1 MKTKWIFK
9 LINAIAI
16 ALIAASVF
24 VLLSVVLT
32 PAGQVP
38 QVLGY
43 SVFRVMTGSM
53 EPEIPEDSMLL
64 VKKTPPEDIQPG
76 DVISFF
82 SPDPALG
89 GAVNTHRVVR
99 IEKGNGQ
106 LLFITKGD
114 ANAMEDRWPVDG
126 SALVG
131 KVVFRSY
138 FLGRAVVLL
147 SNPLVFIG
155 IILLP
160 LLAILLTN
168 LYRAV
173 RLAADIAKQEE
184 EAALRQALEE
194 IQARPSQDSQKDAA
208 PQENCSD
215 TNS

>member
-1 MKTKWIFK
+1 MKTRWIFK
-9 LINAIAI
+9 LFNAAAI
-16 ALIAASVF
+16 ALILVSVF

-53 EPEIPEDSMLL
+53 EPEIREDSLL
-64 VKKTPPEDIQPG
+64 VVKKTPPEDIVPG

-82 SPDPALG
+82 SPDPMLE

-99 IEKGNGQ
+99 IEKENGRTQ
-106 LLFITKGD
+106 FITKGD
-114 ANAMEDRWPVDG
+114 ANVIEDTYPVDA

-131 KVVFRSY
+131 KAVFKSY
-138 FLGRAVVLL
+138 WLGKTVSLL
-147 SNPLVFIG
+147 SNPLVFGI

-160 LLAILLTN
+160 LLVILLMN

-173 RLAADIAKQEE
+173 RIAADIAKKEEE
-184 EAALRQALEE
+184 EAVRKALEE
-194 IQARPSQDSQKDAA
+194 IKAKQNAEHK
-208 PQENCSD
+208 E
-215 TNS
+215 T

>member
-1 MKTKWIFK
+1 MKKRWIFQVF
-9 LINAIAI
+9 NAVAI
-16 ALIAASVF
+16 ALILVSVF

-53 EPEIPEDSMLL
+53 EPEIREDSLL
-64 VKKTPPEDIQPG
+64 VVQKTPPEDIAPG

-82 SPDPALG
+82 SPDPMLE

-99 IEKGNGQ
+99 IEKENGRTQ
-106 LLFITKGD
+106 FITKGD
-114 ANAMEDRWPVDG
+114 ANVIEDIYPTDA

-131 KVVFRSY
+131 RVVFQSY
-138 FLGRAVVLL
+138 GLGKTVSLL
-147 SNPLVFIG
+147 SNPLVFGI

-160 LLAILLTN
+160 LLVILLMN

-173 RLAADIAKQEE
+173 RIAADIAKKEEE
-184 EAALRQALEE
+184 EAVRKALEE
-194 IQARPSQDSQKDAA
+194 IKAKQ
-208 PQENCSD
+208 
-215 TNS
+215 NSKHEET

>member
-1 MKTKWIFK
+1 MKTRWIFK
-9 LINAIAI
+9 LFNAAAI
-16 ALIAASVF
+16 ALILVSVF

-53 EPEIPEDSMLL
+53 EPEIREDSLL
-64 VKKTPPEDIQPG
+64 VVQKTPPEDIGPG

-82 SPDPALG
+82 SPDPMLE

-99 IEKGNGQ
+99 IEKENGRTQ
-106 LLFITKGD
+106 FFTKGD
-114 ANAMEDRWPVDG
+114 ANVIEDTYPVDA

-131 KVVFRSY
+131 KAVFKSY
-138 FLGRAVVLL
+138 WLGKTVSLL
-147 SNPLVFIG
+147 ANPLVFGI

-160 LLAILLTN
+160 LLIILLMN

-173 RLAADIAKQEE
+173 RIAADIEKKEEE
-184 EAALRQALEE
+184 EAVRKALEE
-194 IQARPSQDSQKDAA
+194 IKAKRDA
-208 PQENCSD
+208 EHKE
-215 TNS
+215 T

>member
-1 MKTKWIFK
+1 MKTRWIFK
-9 LINAIAI
+9 LFNAAAI
-16 ALIAASVF
+16 GLILVSVF

-53 EPEIPEDSMLL
+53 EPEIREDSLL
-64 VKKTPPEDIQPG
+64 VVQKTPPEDIVPG

-82 SPDPALG
+82 SPDPMLE

-99 IEKGNGQ
+99 IEKENGRTQ
-106 LLFITKGD
+106 FITKGD
-114 ANAMEDRWPVDG
+114 ANVIEDTYPTDA

-131 KVVFRSY
+131 RVVFKSY
-138 FLGRAVVLL
+138 GLGKAVSLL
-147 SNPLVFIG
+147 SNPLVFGI

-160 LLAILLTN
+160 LLVILLMN

-173 RLAADIAKQEE
+173 RIAADIAKKEEE
-184 EAALRQALEE
+184 EAVRKALEE
-194 IQARPSQDSQKDAA
+194 IKAKQNAEHK
-208 PQENCSD
+208 E
-215 TNS
+215 T

>member
-1 MKTKWIFK
+1 MKNRWIFK
-9 LINAIAI
+9 LFNAAAI
-16 ALIAASVF
+16 ALILVSVF

-53 EPEIPEDSMLL
+53 EPEIREDSLL
-64 VKKTPPEDIQPG
+64 VVQKTPPEDIAPG

-82 SPDPALG
+82 SPDPMLE

-99 IEKGNGQ
+99 IEKENGRTQ
-106 LLFITKGD
+106 FITKGD
-114 ANAMEDRWPVDG
+114 ANVIEDIYPTDA

-131 KVVFRSY
+131 RVVFQSY
-138 FLGRAVVLL
+138 GLGKTVSLL
-147 SNPLVFIG
+147 SSPLVFGI

-160 LLAILLTN
+160 LLVILLMN

-173 RLAADIAKQEE
+173 RIAADIAKKEEE
-184 EAALRQALEE
+184 EAVRKALEE
-194 IQARPSQDSQKDAA
+194 IKAKQDAEHK
-208 PQENCSD
+208 E
-215 TNS
+215 T

>member
-1 MKTKWIFK
+1 MKTRWIFK
-9 LINAIAI
+9 LFNAAAI
-16 ALIAASVF
+16 ALILVSVF

-53 EPEIPEDSMLL
+53 EPEIRENSLLL
-64 VKKTPPEDIQPG
+64 VQKTPPEDIVPG

-82 SPDPALG
+82 SPDPMLE

-99 IEKGNGQ
+99 VEKENGRIQ
-106 LLFITKGD
+106 FITKGD
-114 ANAMEDRWPVDG
+114 ANVIEDTYPVDA

-131 KVVFRSY
+131 KAVFKSY
-138 FLGRAVVLL
+138 WLGKTVSLL
-147 SNPLVFIG
+147 ANPLVFGI

-160 LLAILLTN
+160 LLIILLMN

-173 RLAADIAKQEE
+173 RIAADLAKKEEE
-184 EAALRQALEE
+184 EAVRKALEE
-194 IQARPSQDSQKDAA
+194 IKAKRDA
-208 PQENCSD
+208 EHKE
-215 TNS
+215 T

>member
-1 MKTKWIFK
+1 MKKRWIFQVF
-9 LINAIAI
+9 NAAAI
-16 ALIAASVF
+16 ALILVSVF

-53 EPEIPEDSMLL
+53 EPEIREDSLL
-64 VKKTPPEDIQPG
+64 VVQKTPPEDIAPG

-82 SPDPALG
+82 SPDPMLE

-99 IEKGNGQ
+99 IEKENGRTQ
-106 LLFITKGD
+106 FITKGD
-114 ANAMEDRWPVDG
+114 ANVIEDTYPTDA

-131 KVVFRSY
+131 RVVFKSYGLGKVVS
-138 FLGRAVVLL
+138 LL
-147 SNPLVFIG
+147 SNPLVFGI

-160 LLAILLTN
+160 LLVILLMN

-173 RLAADIAKQEE
+173 RIAADMAKKEEE
-184 EAALRQALEE
+184 EAVRKALEE
-194 IQARPSQDSQKDAA
+194 IKAKRDA
-208 PQENCSD
+208 EHKE
-215 TNS
+215 T

>member
-1 MKTKWIFK
+1 MKNRWIFK
-9 LINAIAI
+9 LFNAAAI
-16 ALIAASVF
+16 ALILVSVF

-53 EPEIPEDSMLL
+53 EPEIREDSLL
-64 VKKTPPEDIQPG
+64 VVQKTPPEDIAPG

-82 SPDPALG
+82 SPDPMLE

-99 IEKGNGQ
+99 IEKENGRTQ
-106 LLFITKGD
+106 FITKGD
-114 ANAMEDRWPVDG
+114 ANVIEDTYPVDA

-131 KVVFRSY
+131 KAVFKSY
-138 FLGRAVVLL
+138 WLGKAVSLL
-147 SNPLVFIG
+147 SNPLVFGI

-160 LLAILLTN
+160 LLVILLMN

-173 RLAADIAKQEE
+173 RIAADIAKKEEE
-184 EAALRQALEE
+184 EAVRKALEE
-194 IQARPSQDSQKDAA
+194 IKAKQNAEHKEA
-208 PQENCSD
+208 
-215 TNS
+215 

>member
-1 MKTKWIFK
+1 MKTRWIFK
-9 LINAIAI
+9 LFNAAAI
-16 ALIAASVF
+16 GLILVSVF

-53 EPEIPEDSMLL
+53 EPEIREDSLL
-64 VKKTPPEDIQPG
+64 VVKKTPPEDIAPG

-82 SPDPALG
+82 SPDPMLE

-99 IEKGNGQ
+99 IEKENGRTQ
-106 LLFITKGD
+106 FITKGD
-114 ANAMEDRWPVDG
+114 ANVIEDTYPTDA

-131 KVVFRSY
+131 RVVFKSY
-138 FLGRAVVLL
+138 GLGKAVSLL
-147 SNPLVFIG
+147 SNPLVFGI

-160 LLAILLTN
+160 LLVILLMN

-173 RLAADIAKQEE
+173 RIAADIAKKEEE
-184 EAALRQALEE
+184 EAVRKALEE
-194 IQARPSQDSQKDAA
+194 IKAKQNAEHEQI
-208 PQENCSD
+208 
-215 TNS
+215 

>member
-1 MKTKWIFK
+1 MKKRWIFQLFNAVAIV
-9 LINAIAI
+9 LI
-16 ALIAASVF
+16 LVSVF

-53 EPEIPEDSMLL
+53 EPEIREDSLL
-64 VKKTPPEDIQPG
+64 VVKKTPPEDIAPG

-82 SPDPALG
+82 SPDPMLE

-99 IEKGNGQ
+99 VEKENGRTQ
-106 LLFITKGD
+106 FITKGD
-114 ANAMEDRWPVDG
+114 ANVIEDTYPTDA

-131 KVVFRSY
+131 RVVFKSY
-138 FLGRAVVLL
+138 GLGKAVSLL
-147 SNPLVFIG
+147 SNPLVFGI

-160 LLAILLTN
+160 LLVILLMN

-173 RLAADIAKQEE
+173 RIAADIAKKEEE
-184 EAALRQALEE
+184 EAVRKALEE
-194 IQARPSQDSQKDAA
+194 IKAKQSAEHK
-208 PQENCSD
+208 E
-215 TNS
+215 T

>member
-1 MKTKWIFK
+1 MKTRWIFK
-9 LINAIAI
+9 LFNAAAI
-16 ALIAASVF
+16 GLILVSVF

-53 EPEIPEDSMLL
+53 EPEIREDSLL
-64 VKKTPPEDIQPG
+64 VVKKTPPEDIAPG

-82 SPDPALG
+82 SPDPMLE

-99 IEKGNGQ
+99 IEKENGRIQ
-106 LLFITKGD
+106 FITKGD
-114 ANAMEDRWPVDG
+114 ANVIEDTYPTDA

-131 KVVFRSY
+131 RVVFQSY
-138 FLGRAVVLL
+138 GLGKTVSLL
-147 SNPLVFIG
+147 SNPLVFGI

-160 LLAILLTN
+160 LLVILLMN

-173 RLAADIAKQEE
+173 RIAADIAKKEEE
-184 EAALRQALEE
+184 EAVRKALEE
-194 IQARPSQDSQKDAA
+194 IKAKRDA
-208 PQENCSD
+208 EHKE
-215 TNS
+215 T

>member
-1 MKTKWIFK
+1 MKTRWIFQLFNAAAIV
-9 LINAIAI
+9 LI
-16 ALIAASVF
+16 LVSVF

-53 EPEIPEDSMLL
+53 EPEIREDSLL
-64 VKKTPPEDIQPG
+64 VVQKTPPEDIAPG

-82 SPDPALG
+82 SPDPMLE

-99 IEKGNGQ
+99 IEKENGRTQ
-106 LLFITKGD
+106 FITKGD
-114 ANAMEDRWPVDG
+114 ANVIEDTYPTDT

-131 KVVFRSY
+131 RVVFQSY
-138 FLGRAVVLL
+138 GLGKAVSLL
-147 SNPLVFIG
+147 SNPLVFGI

-160 LLAILLTN
+160 LLVILLMN

-173 RLAADIAKQEE
+173 RIAADIAKKEEE
-184 EAALRQALEE
+184 EAVRKALEE
-194 IQARPSQDSQKDAA
+194 IKAKQDAEHK
-208 PQENCSD
+208 E
-215 TNS
+215 T

>member
-16 ALIAASVF
+16 VLIAASVF

-99 IEKGNGQ
+99 VEKENGQ
-106 LLFITKGD
+106 RLFITKGD
-114 ANAMEDRWPVDG
+114 ANPLEDRWPVED

-131 KVVFRSY
+131 RVVFRSY
-138 FLGRAVVLL
+138 SLGRAVRLL

-155 IILLP
+155 MVLLP
-160 LLAILLTN
+160 LLVILLMS

-184 EAALRQALEE
+184 EATLRQALEE
-194 IQARPSQDSQKDAA
+194 IKSRQNLDTHDETAPKD
-208 PQENCSD
+208 NGSVK
-215 TNS
+215 

>member
-1 MKTKWIFK
+1 MKTRWIFK
-9 LINAIAI
+9 LFNAAAI
-16 ALIAASVF
+16 ALILVSVF

-53 EPEIPEDSMLL
+53 EPEIREDSLL
-64 VKKTPPEDIQPG
+64 VVKKTPSEDIVPG

-82 SPDPALG
+82 SPDPMLE

-99 IEKGNGQ
+99 IEKENGRTQ
-106 LLFITKGD
+106 FITKGD
-114 ANAMEDRWPVDG
+114 ANVIEDTYPVDA

-131 KVVFRSY
+131 KAVFKSY
-138 FLGRAVVLL
+138 WLGKAVSLL
-147 SNPLVFIG
+147 ANPLVFGI

-160 LLAILLTN
+160 LLIILLMN

-173 RLAADIAKQEE
+173 RIAADIAKKEEE
-184 EAALRQALEE
+184 EAVRKALEE
-194 IQARPSQDSQKDAA
+194 IKAKRDA
-208 PQENCSD
+208 EHKE
-215 TNS
+215 T

>member
-1 MKTKWIFK
+1 MKTRWIFK
-9 LINAIAI
+9 LFNAAAI
-16 ALIAASVF
+16 ALILVSVF

-53 EPEIPEDSMLL
+53 EPEIREDSLL
-64 VKKTPPEDIQPG
+64 VVQKTPPEDIVPG

-82 SPDPALG
+82 SPDPMLE

-99 IEKGNGQ
+99 IEKENGRTQ
-106 LLFITKGD
+106 FITKGD
-114 ANAMEDRWPVDG
+114 ANVIEDIYPTDA

-131 KVVFRSY
+131 RVVFQSY
-138 FLGRAVVLL
+138 GLGKTVSLL
-147 SNPLVFIG
+147 ANPLVFGI

-160 LLAILLTN
+160 LLIILLMN

-173 RLAADIAKQEE
+173 RIAADIAKKEEE
-184 EAALRQALEE
+184 EAVRKALEE
-194 IQARPSQDSQKDAA
+194 IKAKRDA
-208 PQENCSD
+208 EHKE
-215 TNS
+215 T

>member
-1 MKTKWIFK
+1 MKKRWIFQVF
-9 LINAIAI
+9 NAAAI
-16 ALIAASVF
+16 ALILVSVF

-53 EPEIPEDSMLL
+53 EPEIREDSLL
-64 VKKTPPEDIQPG
+64 VVEKTPPEDIEPG

-82 SPDPALG
+82 SPDPMLE

-99 IEKGNGQ
+99 IEKENGRIQ
-106 LLFITKGD
+106 FITKGD
-114 ANAMEDRWPVDG
+114 ANVIEDTYPVDA

-131 KVVFRSY
+131 RAVFKSY
-138 FLGRAVVLL
+138 GLGRVVSLL
-147 SNPLVFIG
+147 ANPLVFGI

-160 LLAILLTN
+160 LLIILLMN

-173 RLAADIAKQEE
+173 RIAADMAKKEEE
-184 EAALRQALEE
+184 EAVRKALEE
-194 IQARPSQDSQKDAA
+194 IKAKQNAEHEQ
-208 PQENCSD
+208 
-215 TNS
+215 T

>member
-1 MKTKWIFK
+1 MKTRWIFK
-9 LINAIAI
+9 VFNVAAI
-16 ALIAASVF
+16 ALILVSVF

-53 EPEIPEDSMLL
+53 EPEIREDSLL
-64 VKKTPPEDIQPG
+64 VVKKTPPEDIVPG

-82 SPDPALG
+82 SPDPMLE

-99 IEKGNGQ
+99 IEKENGRTQ
-106 LLFITKGD
+106 FITKGD
-114 ANAMEDRWPVDG
+114 ANVIEDIYPTDA

-131 KVVFRSY
+131 RVVFQSY
-138 FLGRAVVLL
+138 GLGKAVSLL
-147 SNPLVFIG
+147 ANPLVFGI

-160 LLAILLTN
+160 LLIILLMN

-173 RLAADIAKQEE
+173 RIAADIAKKEEE
-184 EAALRQALEE
+184 EAVRKALEE
-194 IQARPSQDSQKDAA
+194 IKAKQNAEH
-208 PQENCSD
+208 QE
-215 TNS
+215 T

>member
-1 MKTKWIFK
+1 MKTRWIFK
-9 LINAIAI
+9 LFNAAAI
-16 ALIAASVF
+16 ALILVSVF

-53 EPEIPEDSMLL
+53 EPEIREDSLL
-64 VKKTPPEDIQPG
+64 VVQKTPPEDIVPG

-82 SPDPALG
+82 SPDPMLE

-99 IEKGNGQ
+99 IEKENGRTQ
-106 LLFITKGD
+106 FITKGD
-114 ANAMEDRWPVDG
+114 ANVIEDTYPVDA

-131 KVVFRSY
+131 KAVFKSY
-138 FLGRAVVLL
+138 WLGKAVSLL
-147 SNPLVFIG
+147 ANPLVFGI

-160 LLAILLTN
+160 LLIILLMN

-173 RLAADIAKQEE
+173 RIAADIAKKEEE
-184 EAALRQALEE
+184 EAVRKALEE
-194 IQARPSQDSQKDAA
+194 IKAKRDA
-208 PQENCSD
+208 EHKE
-215 TNS
+215 T

>member
-1 MKTKWIFK
+1 MKTRWIFK
-9 LINAIAI
+9 LFNAAAI
-16 ALIAASVF
+16 ALILASVF

-53 EPEIPEDSMLL
+53 EPEIRSDSLL
-64 VKKTPPEDIQPG
+64 VVKKIPPEDIAPG

-82 SPDPALG
+82 SPDPMLE

-99 IEKGNGQ
+99 VEKENGRIQ
-106 LLFITKGD
+106 FITKGD
-114 ANAMEDRWPVDG
+114 ANVIEDTYPVDA

-131 KVVFRSY
+131 RAVFKSY
-138 FLGRAVVLL
+138 GLGRVVSLL
-147 SNPLVFIG
+147 ANPLVFGI

-160 LLAILLTN
+160 LLIILLMN

-173 RLAADIAKQEE
+173 RIAADIAKKEEE
-184 EAALRQALEE
+184 EAVRKALEE
-194 IQARPSQDSQKDAA
+194 IKAKQNAEHK
-208 PQENCSD
+208 E
-215 TNS
+215 T